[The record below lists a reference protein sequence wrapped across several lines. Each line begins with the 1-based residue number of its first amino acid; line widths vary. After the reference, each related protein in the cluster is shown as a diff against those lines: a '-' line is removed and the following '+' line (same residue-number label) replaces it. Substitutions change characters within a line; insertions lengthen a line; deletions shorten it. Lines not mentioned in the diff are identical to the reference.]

1 MIDLLGLLD
10 VGCLGECINI
20 IYLDLSANKISS
32 VLALSK
38 YELAD
43 YTKQQTK
50 FNNKNSIVNVGLF
63 PS

>member
-43 YTKQQTK
+43 YTKQTK
-50 FNNKNSIVNVGLF
+50 FNNKT
-63 PS
+63 P

>member
-20 IYLDLSANKISS
+20 VYLDLSANKISS

-43 YTKQQTK
+43 YTKQTK